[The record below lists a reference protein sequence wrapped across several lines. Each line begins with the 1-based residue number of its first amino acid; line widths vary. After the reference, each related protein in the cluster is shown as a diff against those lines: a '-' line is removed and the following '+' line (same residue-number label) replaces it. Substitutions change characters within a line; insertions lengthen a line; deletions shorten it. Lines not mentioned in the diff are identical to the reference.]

1 MRKQVPW
8 KREEKM
14 KRTLTLLMAV
24 VVTASMAIA
33 QAKPAQQQQSQQG
46 KGQSAQQPAD
56 KNAPSSNVMQTKSK
70 EEFAAY
76 NAAIALTDAAAV
88 ETAAN
93 EFATKYPESELRG
106 HLYRRAM
113 GLYGQAGNSE
123 KVVETGRKAL
133 SYLPDDA
140 ATLVVMASEL
150 AEHTR
155 ETDLDRDERLAD
167 VKRFATHALETVDK
181 TEAPAGLAPEQF
193 AQAKMQL
200 RADAHSA
207 LGMAALVKKDYVTS
221 EKEFKSALETTPKD
235 EYVMLRLTIAL
246 DKQNKYPEAL
256 EWANK
261 TVAASQA
268 GSQVQQLANQ
278 EKARLTP
285 LANAPAKPATTPT
298 SAPQPQ
304 TVPVK

>member
-1 MRKQVPW
+1 
-8 KREEKM
+8 M
-14 KRTLTLLMAV
+14 KRTVTLLMAV
-24 VVTASMAIA
+24 LVAASMAMA
-33 QAKPAQQQQSQQG
+33 QAKAAPQPQQQNKTQST
-46 KGQSAQQPAD
+46 PTD
-56 KNAPSSNVMQTKSK
+56 KNAPASNVMQTKSK

-93 EFATKYPESELRG
+93 EFATKYPDSALRG

-167 VKRFATHALETVDK
+167 VNRFATHALETVDK
-181 TEAPAGLAPEQF
+181 TEAPPGLAPEQF

-200 RADAHSA
+200 RADAHSS
-207 LGMAALVKKDYVTS
+207 LGMAAMVKKDYVTS
-221 EKEFKSALETTPKD
+221 EKEFKSALESTPKD

-256 EWANK
+256 DWANK
-261 TVAASQA
+261 TLAASQSN
-268 GSQVQQLANQ
+268 SQVQQLANQ

-285 LANAPAKPATTPT
+285 LANAPAKPAATPT